1 MAPKA
6 AKPVYVKPVH
16 TLTSSSTRVAEQI
29 KGRVL
34 FVHTERHKSGSGKVI
49 AVMVDKDAK
58 FALKSVLVHE
68 AWAPAD
74 QVRLQKTFKPL
85 EGKVVSIT
93 NAKIVPKG
101 KSIVFFDTAIKSA
114 FDQHTNVAEC
124 PEDDEYPHT
133 LPPMPNLKSMS
144 SLAHAC
150 MVSLVAAV
158 TEEGQAVKRWLKP
171 GYTIMKPVANLKMAT
186 GSTIVAAAFWE
197 GLAEKMSA
205 ATVGQVY
212 KVDWVLIKQDSV
224 GKYSLVSVAATT
236 VELQEGE
243 AATAVQNDL
252 AEPSKMVSMS
262 TVYGQTHAD
271 KMKQQF
277 AQADL
282 YSLEEIQAL
291 QLNGPSVVMIPACHV
306 LEARGMTAEMPNRAW
321 YTGCT
326 QCKKQLESAGDK
338 MRCSTHGDNKGK
350 KIYGGQLTLSDPS
363 HKKELTVWEDMLRR
377 LVTLFLGHEDLDV
390 ETVMEDLCQALKGIE
405 LVVRVGLCAK
415 KDGSPVSFDLFD
427 VVEQVNGEGCLSI
440 YKSIVHHFG
449 PGLPGTLPACC
460 RHVTVNDLGQLTLK
474 SGDAERLAE
483 TVKLMVRVVEKG
495 DLKVSDG
502 IDGIEVCLKCECI
515 CCKKECKLVAAGH
528 PSTVQSYTRIG
539 AGEHLMAFVQT
550 TESDE
555 AYKFPVGYYS
565 SLKDRADVDMDKCV
579 HKWQANQVIDSMAIG
594 DVPTETD
601 EKAVQQKRTQS
612 MDALLK
618 LERSA
623 PKRLK
628 MQRTDDGKIFF

>member
-74 QVRLQKTFKPL
+74 QVRLQKPFKPL

-93 NAKIVPKG
+93 NAKIVPRG

-114 FDQHTNVAEC
+114 FDQQTNVAEC
-124 PEDDEYPHT
+124 PEDDDYPQT
-133 LPPMPNLKSMS
+133 LPVMPNLQAMS
-144 SLAHAC
+144 SLATAC

-158 TEEGQAVKRWLKP
+158 TEEGQAIERTV
-171 GYTIMKPVANLKMAT
+171 GNNVQKPVANLKMAT
-186 GSTIVAAAFWE
+186 GSTNVNAAFWE
-197 GLAEKMSA
+197 SLAEKMGA

-212 KVDWVLIKQDSV
+212 RLDWVLIKQESV
-224 GKYSLVSVAATT
+224 GKYSLASVAATT
-236 VELQEGE
+236 VELQDGE

-252 AEPSKMVSMS
+252 ADPSKMVSMS

-271 KMKQQF
+271 KMKKQF

-291 QLNGPSVVMIPACHV
+291 ALMRPSVVLIPACHV
-306 LEARGMTAEMPNRAW
+306 LEARGMTAETPTRAW

-326 QCKKQLESAGDK
+326 QCKKQLESAGGK
-338 MRCSTHGDNKGK
+338 MRCPTHGDNKGK

-363 HKKELTVWEDMLRR
+363 HKKELAVWEDTLRR
-377 LVTLFLGHEDLDV
+377 LCTLFLGHEDLDV
-390 ETVMEDLCQALKGIE
+390 ETVMEDLCQALKGVE
-405 LVVRVGLCAK
+405 LVVRVGLGAK
-415 KDGSPVSFDLFD
+415 KDKSSVSFDLFD
-427 VVEQVNGEGCLSI
+427 VVEQVNSEGILNI
-440 YKSIVHHFG
+440 YKAIVHHFG

-474 SGDAERLAE
+474 SGDTERLAE
-483 TVKLMVRVVEKG
+483 TVKLMVRVVEME
-495 DLKVSDG
+495 DLKVPDG
-502 IDGIEVCLKCECI
+502 IDGLEVCLRCECI

-528 PSTVQSYTRIG
+528 PSTVQAYTRIG
-539 AGEHLMAFVQT
+539 AGEHLIAFVQT

-555 AYKFPVGYYS
+555 AYKFPVGYYLS
-565 SLKDRADVDMDKCV
+565 CKGRPDVDMDKRV
-579 HKWQANQVIDSMAIG
+579 FKWQANQVVDSMAIG

-601 EKAVQQKRTQS
+601 EKEVQQKRTQS

-623 PKRLK
+623 SKRLK